1 MTSARALSD
10 RLAHLLHLEHAA
22 LGDFLVALAEFDRA
36 RAWVELGHASLWAF
50 LHRELGLSAGAA
62 FQRKVAAGLLQR
74 FPGVEAPLRD
84 GRLRMSSVVELARVL
99 TAENEAAVLPRF
111 FHLSAREA
119 REVVAELAPREDAPV
134 RTVVT
139 SVETGSALPVT
150 APFHTSEVVPGLVAG
165 DEARPAVSVELEA
178 PTPTSTPASTAT
190 ATATGTP
197 TGTPTATPTQNGAP
211 TTPRPVMDTVE
222 PLTADLRRLHVT
234 VSKRLL
240 AKLEAARDGLSH
252 AIPGAST
259 EQVLEAAL
267 DALLAKQA
275 SRKGLVKR
283 PRAPAATAS
292 AGPRP
297 AAAREQ
303 IAGVGRGRA
312 RISAEVK
319 REVWT
324 RDGGRCQWPLE
335 AGGVCGATRSLEL
348 DHLVPLARGGP
359 TTAANLRVLCRFHN
373 QLAARQALGDAFIDR
388 FAAGR

>member
-1 MTSARALSD
+1 MISARTLSD
-10 RLAHLLHLEHAA
+10 RLALLLRLEHAA
-22 LGDFLVALAEFDRA
+22 LGDFLLALADFDRA
-36 RAWVELGHASLWAF
+36 RRWAELGHASLWAF

-84 GRLRMSSVVELARVL
+84 GRLCMSSVVELARVL

-178 PTPTSTPASTAT
+178 PTSTPASTA
-190 ATATGTP
+190 

-324 RDGGRCQWPLE
+324 RDGGRSQWPLE

-373 QLAARQALGDAFIDR
+373 QLAARRAFGDAFIDR